1 LKVDIKNL
9 EKDLANFSFDMDSM
23 IKNSVYMIKPTD
35 THLQIVELF
44 NAYMKENERWQRK
57 GYMAAGLRARK
68 SLMAMKKLI
77 GLRRHEMIAIEN
89 ANREELHQII
99 NKEQ

>member
-1 LKVDIKNL
+1 MKVDIKNL

-35 THLQIVELF
+35 LHNQIVEHF
-44 NAYMKENERWQRK
+44 TAYMKENERWQRK
-57 GYMAAGLRARK
+57 GYLAAGLRARK

-77 GLRRHEMIAIEN
+77 GARRQEMIAIEN
-89 ANREELHQII
+89 ANREELHEII
-99 NKEQ
+99 NGK

>member
-1 LKVDIKNL
+1 MKVDIKNL
-9 EKDLANFSFDMDSM
+9 EKELANFSFDMDSM

-57 GYMAAGLRARK
+57 GYAAAGIRARK

-77 GLRRHEMIAIEN
+77 GVRRQEMLDIEN
-89 ANREELHQII
+89 SNREELHQII
-99 NKEQ
+99 NGEK

>member
-1 LKVDIKNL
+1 
-9 EKDLANFSFDMDSM
+9 MDSM

>member
-1 LKVDIKNL
+1 MKIDLNDL
-9 EKDLANFSFDMDSM
+9 EKGLANFSFDMDDM
-23 IKNSVYMIKPTD
+23 IKNSIYEIKPTAV
-35 THLQIVELF
+35 HLQIVELF

-77 GLRRHEMIAIEN
+77 SVRRHEMIAIEN

-99 NKEQ
+99 NKE